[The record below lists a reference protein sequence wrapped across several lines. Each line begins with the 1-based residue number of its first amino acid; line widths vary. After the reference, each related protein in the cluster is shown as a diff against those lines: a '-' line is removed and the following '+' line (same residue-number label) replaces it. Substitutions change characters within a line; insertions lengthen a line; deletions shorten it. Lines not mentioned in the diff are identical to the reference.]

1 MWKGLKRQTKNKFKI
16 VRTLL
21 KTKLEA
27 SVKKEA
33 EKIRSDGRKDRRI
46 RNRKAENILKI
57 LRRLLEAKLKAN
69 MKKETEKIRKYDKKT
84 EELEIA
90 EKTIVEARLDEE
102 S

>member
-27 SVKKEA
+27 SVRKEA

-46 RNRKAENILKI
+46 RNRNTKNILKI
-57 LRRLLEAKLKAN
+57 LRRLLETKLKAN
-69 MKKETEKIRKYDKKT
+69 MKKETEKIRKYDKKNRR
-84 EELEIA
+84 IGNC
-90 EKTIVEARLDEE
+90 
-102 S
+102 